1 MWPHDMFRMAR
12 TNVLQDAME
21 PTDHLN
27 KKAVC
32 CNYGIKTVS
41 KHAFQ
46 EVFSM
51 SCALL

>member
-12 TNVLQDAME
+12 TWPEPVALE

-32 CNYGIKTVS
+32 CNYGIKIVS

-46 EVFSM
+46 EVLSM
-51 SCALL
+51 PCALL